1 VTKVITINR
10 TPGDYIRS
18 TRHLS
23 LEERGAYQDILDQ
36 IVELG
41 QDEDPPSLP
50 DDDKSLAGIL
60 GCTPARWRQIKRR
73 LCTGPLAVLI
83 VEGGRISQGRIVE
96 EIEAARKRIDG
107 ASTGGRAS
115 GESRR
120 RKAAALRERMTNGRS
135 TDVERIGQRI
145 ANGSGNG
152 SRTDGEPVM
161 SHESRVTKTEVS
173 SSSTSQPLLELPSDG
188 VEAVDVVLRTLAVVA
203 PKLPPDE
210 IGVTLWLRDINA
222 DPWWIAAALCEANVS
237 LAGVRSP
244 KYVTTI
250 LQNRK
255 ADGWDCPDAQG
266 YVAYALASLQRRR
279 DAAKVG
285 A

>member
-1 VTKVITINR
+1 VTKVISINR

-135 TDVERIGQRI
+135 TDVERMGQRI

-161 SHESRVTKTEVS
+161 SHESRVTKKEVTSLS
-173 SSSTSQPLLELPSDG
+173 SSKPLLELPADG
-188 VEAVDVVLRTLAVVA
+188 VEAVDLILGVLSAVA
-203 PKLPPDE
+203 PGLPPDE
-210 IGVTLWLRDINA
+210 VAVTLWLRDISPDA
-222 DPWWIAAALCEANVS
+222 WWIAAALCESQAS
-237 LAGVRSP
+237 LTTARSSN
-244 KYVTTI
+244 YVTRI
-250 LQNRK
+250 LKNRK
-255 ADGWDCPDAQG
+255 ADGWTCEGAEA
-266 YVAYALASLQRRR
+266 YVRHMLNPRR
-279 DAAKVG
+279 AELAKVG
-285 A
+285 V